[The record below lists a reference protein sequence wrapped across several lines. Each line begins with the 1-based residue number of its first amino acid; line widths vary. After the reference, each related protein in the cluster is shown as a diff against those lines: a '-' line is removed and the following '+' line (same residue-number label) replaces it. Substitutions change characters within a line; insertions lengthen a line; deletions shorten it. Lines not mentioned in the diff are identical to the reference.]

1 MFVYGTEG
9 AAGGKGTG
17 SVVVLCHR
25 TRGNG
30 FKLKEGR
37 FRLDI
42 RRRFFM
48 VQAVRQWH
56 RVPRE
61 ALLLLLLGAQAVSCS
76 PAPCYAVTVR
86 HPQNGTVV
94 PHCPSLAPGLG
105 QESSA
110 AGSGPLHQ
118 TAANWEGLSL
128 QMHCKHP
135 GNDFLSQ
142 FQTCGWLALRVRA
155 SLPVILLC
163 CMTLRDPGRFDF
175 PKGSF
180 TPR

>member
-61 ALLLLLLGAQAVSCS
+61 ALCYCYCS
-76 PAPCYAVTVR
+76 
-86 HPQNGTVV
+86 
-94 PHCPSLAPGLG
+94 GLK
-105 QESSA
+105 Q
-110 AGSGPLHQ
+110 
-118 TAANWEGLSL
+118 
-128 QMHCKHP
+128 
-135 GNDFLSQ
+135 
-142 FQTCGWLALRVRA
+142 
-155 SLPVILLC
+155 
-163 CMTLRDPGRFDF
+163 
-175 PKGSF
+175 
-180 TPR
+180 